1 MARKKSG
8 GSNKKSGGS
17 HQRRTNSFATHRR
30 HAQDDYTDADVQR
43 RNQSLQEDQY
53 CQPAKQNPLQGLK
66 LRMWDFAQCDPKR
79 CTGARLV
86 KRGLFQNMPLKQP
99 FRGLVLSPQG
109 TKSVSPA
116 DAPILDQYGMSLID
130 CSWARLDEI
139 PFRQMQA
146 GHHRLLP
153 FLVAANTVNYGR
165 PSKLSCAE
173 AAAATLYICG
183 KFDAAIALLE
193 EFSWGM
199 EFMRLNQE
207 CLDIYASCSDA
218 DEVVARQNEWLANA
232 ENDTTTKLGRHE
244 RRRNH
249 WQHNDDE
256 DEEGSN
262 VDEPESDSEEERSRH
277 GVAGELPPSDDEY
290 YYDSEDE
297 PELDKFGNIIE
308 KTPTDE
314 KQSADGGV
322 VEAAEDNS

>member
-1 MARKKSG
+1 MGRKKG
-8 GSNKKSGGS
+8 GGNSNKKAGGGS
-17 HQRRTNSFATHRR
+17 QRRTNSFASHRR
-30 HAQDDYTDADVQR
+30 HAREGALVSTDGDVER
-43 RNQSLQEDQY
+43 RNQEY
-53 CQPAKQNPLQGLK
+53 CQEVSTAKQNNPLNGLR

-86 KRGLFQNMPLKQP
+86 KRGMFQSMPLKQP
-99 FRGLVLSPQG
+99 FRGIVLSPQG

-116 DAPILDQYGMSLID
+116 DTEILEQHGISLID

-153 FLVAANTVNYGR
+153 FLVAANPVNYGR
-165 PSKLSCAE
+165 PSKLSCVE

-193 EFSWGM
+193 QFSWGM
-199 EFMRLNQE
+199 EFLRLNQE
-207 CLDIYASCSDA
+207 VLDIYSNCVDA
-218 DEVVARQNEWLANA
+218 DEVVARQNQWLENV
-232 ENDTTTKLGRHE
+232 ENDTTTKQGRHE

-249 WQHNDDE
+249 WQHNDGEEE
-256 DEEGSN
+256 DASET
-262 VDEPESDSEEERSRH
+262 DDSEDRSRH

-308 KTPTDE
+308 KPAEVKT
-314 KQSADGGV
+314 SASDGE
-322 VEAAEDNS
+322 VEVES